1 MNYLYKYKK
10 ERRKSMTNF
19 MFNEIETVEVPCN
32 GCFWGGVGAV
42 LAGVGLGVS
51 IALT

>member
-1 MNYLYKYKK
+1 
-10 ERRKSMTNF
+10 MTNF

-32 GCFWGGVGAV
+32 GCFWGGVG
-42 LAGVGLGVS
+42 LGVS

>member
-1 MNYLYKYKK
+1 
-10 ERRKSMTNF
+10 MTNF

-42 LAGVGLGVS
+42 LAGVGPVS
-51 IALT
+51 YTHLRAHET